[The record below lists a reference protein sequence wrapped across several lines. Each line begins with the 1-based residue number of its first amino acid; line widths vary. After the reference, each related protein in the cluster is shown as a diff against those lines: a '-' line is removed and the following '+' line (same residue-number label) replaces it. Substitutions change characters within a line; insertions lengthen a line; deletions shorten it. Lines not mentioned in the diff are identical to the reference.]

1 MLPLRPVQTERW
13 MPAAPPRPAAGGHTG
28 GNARGLRGGCQ
39 ANAGGADH
47 TQQAQ
52 AECGP
57 FERWFAHDSA
67 PFILHLL
74 SAHRLCAMVRRFVC
88 AIVYALCTL
97 HSFSSAPFPYTP
109 SRAVVTYLFIALSC
123 CSIAAHIL
131 TLARARRRSVHTGVD
146 MPPGLASRRRPRA
159 RSG

>member
-28 GNARGLRGGCQ
+28 GNARGMPGGCQ

-74 SAHRLCAMVRRFVC
+74 SAHRLCAMVRRFVVC
-88 AIVYALCTL
+88 
-97 HSFSSAPFPYTP
+97 STP
-109 SRAVVTYLFIALSC
+109 DAVSLTRC
-123 CSIAAHIL
+123 RMAAHIL
-131 TLARARRRSVHTGVD
+131 TLARVRRRSVDTGVD
-146 MPPGLASRRRPRA
+146 TDAAARPGRVSTLRRALPGV
-159 RSG
+159 SVP